1 MSSEVQSGSLLMVKS
16 TTPQRTK
23 RRSPI
28 TRAEGE
34 RRLIDAAYQL
44 VHERPFSEV
53 GVRDIA
59 ALADVNHGFVHTWF
73 GSKNDLLLAVVRRQF
88 LELAESVR
96 RAEPGQ
102 PALIFFDP
110 KVVVVVR
117 LVLWLNLEGVDTSNL
132 FNDMPIL
139 DALTL
144 RYVDVEKIEPAIARQ
159 TAIQA
164 ISIGLGAG
172 TFAPILGMEKPSD
185 IVPVMALW
193 RHIIGLL
200 AKYPPK

>member
-1 MSSEVQSGSLLMVKS
+1 MVKNS
-16 TTPQRTK
+16 TPQKTK

-34 RRLIDAAYQL
+34 RRLIEAAYQL

-88 LELAESVR
+88 LELAETVQ

-102 PALIFFDP
+102 PAIYFFDP
-110 KVVVVVR
+110 DIVVIVR

-144 RYVDVEKIEPAIARQ
+144 RYVDVEKIDPAIARQ
-159 TAIQA
+159 AAIQA

-200 AKYPPK
+200 AKYPSA

>member
-1 MSSEVQSGSLLMVKS
+1 MVKNS
-16 TTPQRTK
+16 TPQKTK

-34 RRLIDAAYQL
+34 RRLIEAAYQL

-73 GSKNDLLLAVVRRQF
+73 GSKNDLLIAVVRRQF
-88 LELAESVR
+88 LELAETVQ

-102 PALIFFDP
+102 PAMYFFDP
-110 KVVVVVR
+110 NVVVIVR

-144 RYVDVEKIEPAIARQ
+144 RYVDVEKIDPAIARQ
-159 TAIQA
+159 AAIQA

-200 AKYPPK
+200 AKYPPA

>member
-1 MSSEVQSGSLLMVKS
+1 MVKS
-16 TTPQRTK
+16 TTPQKTK

-34 RRLIDAAYQL
+34 RRLIEAAYQL

-88 LELAESVR
+88 LELAENVQ

-102 PALIFFDP
+102 PAMYFFDP
-110 KVVVVVR
+110 DIVVIVR

-144 RYVDVEKIEPAIARQ
+144 RYVEVEKIDPAIARQ
-159 TAIQA
+159 AAIQA

-200 AKYPPK
+200 AKYPSA

>member
-1 MSSEVQSGSLLMVKS
+1 MVKNS
-16 TTPQRTK
+16 TPPKPK

-34 RRLIDAAYQL
+34 RRLIEAAFQL
-44 VHERPFSEV
+44 VRERPFSEV

-88 LELAESVR
+88 LELAESVQ

-102 PALIFFDP
+102 PALNFFDP
-110 KVVVVVR
+110 NVVVVVR
-117 LVLWLNLEGVDTSNL
+117 LVLWLDLEGVDISNL
-132 FNDMPIL
+132 FNNLPIL
-139 DALTL
+139 EALTL
-144 RYVDVEKIEPAIARQ
+144 RYVDVEKIDPAIAKSA
-159 TAIQA
+159 AIQA
-164 ISIGLGAG
+164 LSIGLGAG
-172 TFAPILGMEKPSD
+172 TFAPILGMEEPSD
-185 IVPVMALW
+185 ILPIMELW

-200 AKYPPK
+200 AKYPPA

>member
-1 MSSEVQSGSLLMVKS
+1 MVKS
-16 TTPQRTK
+16 TTPPKPK

-34 RRLIDAAYQL
+34 RRLIEAAYQL
-44 VHERPFSEV
+44 IQERPFSEV

-59 ALADVNHGFVHTWF
+59 AVADVNHGFVHTWF

-88 LELAESVR
+88 LELADTVQH
-96 RAEPGQ
+96 AEPGQ
-102 PALIFFDP
+102 PALNFFDP
-110 KVVVVVR
+110 NTVVVVR

-139 DALTL
+139 DALTE
-144 RYVDVEKIEPAIARQ
+144 RYINIEKIDPTIAKQ
-159 TAIQA
+159 AAIQA
-164 ISIGLGAG
+164 LSIGLGAG

-200 AKYPPK
+200 AKYPPA

>member
-1 MSSEVQSGSLLMVKS
+1 MVKQ
-16 TTPQRTK
+16 TTPQKPK

-34 RRLIDAAYQL
+34 RRLIEAAYQL

-88 LELAESVR
+88 LNLAETVQQ
-96 RAEPGQ
+96 AEPGQ
-102 PALIFFDP
+102 PAINFFDP
-110 KVVVVVR
+110 NVVVVVR
-117 LVLWLNLEGVDTSNL
+117 LVLWLNLEGVDTSGL

-139 DALTL
+139 DALTV
-144 RYVDVEKIEPAIARQ
+144 RYIDIEKIDPSIAKQ
-159 TAIQA
+159 AAIQA

-185 IVPVMALW
+185 ILPIMDLW
-193 RHIIGLL
+193 RHVIGLL
-200 AKYPPK
+200 GKYPPA

>member
-1 MSSEVQSGSLLMVKS
+1 MVKQS
-16 TTPQRTK
+16 TPPKPK

-34 RRLIDAAYQL
+34 RRLMEAAYQL
-44 VHERPFSEV
+44 IQERPFSEV

-73 GSKNDLLLAVVRRQF
+73 GSKNDLLLAVVRQQF
-88 LELAESVR
+88 LDLAEKVQ

-102 PALIFFDP
+102 PALYFFDP

-132 FNDMPIL
+132 FNGLPIL
-139 DALTL
+139 DALTE
-144 RYVDVEKIEPAIARQ
+144 RYIGIEKIDPAIAKQ
-159 TAIQA
+159 AAIQA
-164 ISIGLGAG
+164 LSIGLGAG

-185 IVPVMALW
+185 IGPVMTLW

-200 AKYPPK
+200 AKYPPA

>member
-1 MSSEVQSGSLLMVKS
+1 MVKQ
-16 TTPQRTK
+16 TTPPKPK

-34 RRLIDAAYQL
+34 RRLIEAAYQL

-88 LELAESVR
+88 LNLAETVQQ
-96 RAEPGQ
+96 AEPGQ
-102 PALIFFDP
+102 PAINFFDP
-110 KVVVVVR
+110 NVVVVVR
-117 LVLWLNLEGVDTSNL
+117 LVLWLNLEGVDTSGL

-139 DALTL
+139 DALTM
-144 RYVDVEKIEPAIARQ
+144 RYIDIEKIDPSIAKQ
-159 TAIQA
+159 AAIQA

-172 TFAPILGMEKPSD
+172 TFSPILGMEKPSD
-185 IVPVMALW
+185 ILPIMDLW
-193 RHIIGLL
+193 RHVIGLL
-200 AKYPPK
+200 GKYPPA

>member
-1 MSSEVQSGSLLMVKS
+1 MVKS
-16 TTPQRTK
+16 TTPQKTK

-34 RRLIDAAYQL
+34 RRLIEAAYQL
-44 VHERPFSEV
+44 VQERPFSEV

-88 LELAESVR
+88 LELAENVQ

-102 PALIFFDP
+102 PAIGFFDP
-110 KVVVVVR
+110 KVVIIVR

-132 FNDMPIL
+132 FNNMPIL
-139 DALTL
+139 DALTE
-144 RYVDVEKIEPAIARQ
+144 RYVDIEKIDPAIAKQ
-159 TAIQA
+159 AAIQA

-172 TFAPILGMEKPSD
+172 TFAPILGMEKPAD
-185 IVPVMALW
+185 ALPIMDLW
-193 RHIIGLL
+193 RHVIGLL
-200 AKYPPK
+200 AKYPPQ

>member
-1 MSSEVQSGSLLMVKS
+1 MVKS
-16 TTPQRTK
+16 TTPQKTK

-34 RRLIDAAYQL
+34 RRLIEAAYQL

-88 LELAESVR
+88 LELAEIVQ

-102 PALIFFDP
+102 PALYFYDP

-132 FNDMPIL
+132 FDGLPIL
-139 DALTL
+139 DALTE
-144 RYVDVEKIEPAIARQ
+144 RYIGIEKIDPAIAKQ
-159 TAIQA
+159 AAIQA
-164 ISIGLGAG
+164 ISIGLGGG

-185 IVPVMALW
+185 AVPVMALW

-200 AKYPPK
+200 AKYPPA

>member
-1 MSSEVQSGSLLMVKS
+1 MVKQ
-16 TTPQRTK
+16 TTPPKPK

-44 VHERPFSEV
+44 IQERPFSEV

-59 ALADVNHGFVHTWF
+59 AVADVNHGFVHTWF

-88 LELAESVR
+88 LELAQTVQQ
-96 RAEPGQ
+96 AEPGQ
-102 PALIFFDP
+102 PAIYFLDP
-110 KVVVVVR
+110 DVVVLVR
-117 LVLWLNLEGVDTSNL
+117 LVLWLNLEGVNTSNL
-132 FNDMPIL
+132 FNDMPIV
-139 DALTL
+139 DALTA
-144 RYVDVEKIEPAIARQ
+144 RYIGIEKIDPAIARQ
-159 TAIQA
+159 AAIQA
-164 ISIGLGAG
+164 LSIGLGAG

-200 AKYPPK
+200 GQYPPA

>member
-1 MSSEVQSGSLLMVKS
+1 MVKS
-16 TTPQRTK
+16 TTPQKTK

-34 RRLIDAAYQL
+34 RRLIEAAYQL

-88 LELAESVR
+88 LELAETVR

-102 PALIFFDP
+102 PAINFFDP
-110 KVVVVVR
+110 NVVIVVR

-132 FNDMPIL
+132 FNGLPIL
-139 DALTL
+139 DALTE
-144 RYVDVEKIEPAIARQ
+144 RYIGIEKIDPAIAKQ
-159 TAIQA
+159 AAIQA
-164 ISIGLGAG
+164 LSIGLGAG
-172 TFAPILGMEKPSD
+172 TVAPILGMESAEDTIPIMD
-185 IVPVMALW
+185 LW
-193 RHIIGLL
+193 RHVVGLL
-200 AKYPPK
+200 SKYPPA

>member
-1 MSSEVQSGSLLMVKS
+1 MVKS

>member
-1 MSSEVQSGSLLMVKS
+1 MVKS
-16 TTPQRTK
+16 TTPPKPK

-34 RRLIDAAYQL
+34 RRLIEAAYQL
-44 VHERPFSEV
+44 VQERPFSEV

-88 LELAESVR
+88 LELAENVQ

-102 PALIFFDP
+102 PAIGFFDP
-110 KVVVVVR
+110 KVVNIVR

-132 FNDMPIL
+132 FNNMPIL
-139 DALTL
+139 DALTE
-144 RYVDVEKIEPAIARQ
+144 RYVDIEKIDPAIAKQ
-159 TAIQA
+159 AAIQA

-172 TFAPILGMEKPSD
+172 TFAPILGMEKPAD
-185 IVPVMALW
+185 ALPIMDLW
-193 RHIIGLL
+193 RHVIGLL
-200 AKYPPK
+200 AKYPPQ

>member
-1 MSSEVQSGSLLMVKS
+1 MVKNS
-16 TTPQRTK
+16 TPPKPR

-34 RRLIDAAYQL
+34 RRLIEAAYQL

-88 LELAESVR
+88 LELAENVQ

-102 PALIFFDP
+102 PAIGFFDP
-110 KVVVVVR
+110 NVVVIVR

-132 FNDMPIL
+132 FNNMPIL
-139 DALTL
+139 DALTE
-144 RYVDVEKIEPAIARQ
+144 RYVDIEKIDPAIAKQ
-159 TAIQA
+159 AAIQA

-172 TFAPILGMEKPSD
+172 TFAPILGLEKPTD
-185 IVPVMALW
+185 ALPIMDLW
-193 RHIIGLL
+193 RHVIGLL
-200 AKYPPK
+200 AKYPPA

>member
-34 RRLIDAAYQL
+34 RRLIEAAFQL

>member
-1 MSSEVQSGSLLMVKS
+1 MVKNS
-16 TTPQRTK
+16 TPPKPK

-34 RRLIDAAYQL
+34 RRLIEAAYQL

-88 LELAESVR
+88 LELAENVQ

-102 PALIFFDP
+102 PAIGFFDP
-110 KVVVVVR
+110 NVVVIVR

-132 FNDMPIL
+132 FNNMPIL
-139 DALTL
+139 DALTE
-144 RYVDVEKIEPAIARQ
+144 RYVDIEKIDPAIAKQ
-159 TAIQA
+159 AAIQA

-172 TFAPILGMEKPSD
+172 TFAPILGLEKPTD
-185 IVPVMALW
+185 ALPIMDLW
-193 RHIIGLL
+193 RHVIGLL
-200 AKYPPK
+200 AKYPPA

>member
-1 MSSEVQSGSLLMVKS
+1 MVKNS
-16 TTPQRTK
+16 TPQKTK

-34 RRLIDAAYQL
+34 RRLIEAAYQL

-88 LELAESVR
+88 LELAETVQ

-102 PALIFFDP
+102 PAMYFFDP
-110 KVVVVVR
+110 DIVVIVR

-144 RYVDVEKIEPAIARQ
+144 RYVEVEKIDPAIARQ
-159 TAIQA
+159 AAIQA

-200 AKYPPK
+200 AKYPSA

>member
-1 MSSEVQSGSLLMVKS
+1 MVKNS
-16 TTPQRTK
+16 TPQKTK

-34 RRLIDAAYQL
+34 RRLIEAAYQL
-44 VHERPFSEV
+44 IHERPFSEV

-88 LELAESVR
+88 LELAETVQ

-102 PALIFFDP
+102 PAMYFFDP
-110 KVVVVVR
+110 NIVVIVR

-144 RYVDVEKIEPAIARQ
+144 RYVDVEKIDPAIARQ
-159 TAIQA
+159 AAIQA

-200 AKYPPK
+200 AKHPPA

>member
-1 MSSEVQSGSLLMVKS
+1 MVKT
-16 TTPQRTK
+16 TTPPKTK

-44 VHERPFSEV
+44 IQERPYSEV

-59 ALADVNHGFVHTWF
+59 AVADVNHGFVHTWF

-88 LELAESVR
+88 QELAANVQT
-96 RAEPGQ
+96 AEAGQ
-102 PALIFFDP
+102 PALNFFDP
-110 KVVVVVR
+110 KVVTVVR
-117 LVLWLNLEGVDTSNL
+117 LVLWLDLEGVDTSNL
-132 FNDMPIL
+132 FHDMPIL

-144 RYVDVEKIEPAIARQ
+144 RYLEVEKIDPSIAKSA
-159 TAIQA
+159 AIQA

-172 TFAPILGMEKPSD
+172 TFAPILGMTNTSD
-185 IVPVMALW
+185 VLPIMELW

-200 AKYPPK
+200 GKYPPA

>member
-34 RRLIDAAYQL
+34 RRLIEAAYQL

-159 TAIQA
+159 AAIQA

-200 AKYPPK
+200 AKYPPA